1 MRNQEYDDL
10 STKKEVKIIKIKD
23 KNTSE
28 ENDFVAVEKP
38 FTIFVNDAEIATLMI
53 SPDSFYELTIGFLIS
68 EGIIDAIEEIKD
80 IKIYETTLEARV
92 ITFEENSLKQSL
104 LNKRL
109 ISSGCGN
116 APIFYN
122 VIDSI
127 KSKKITNDFSIKAAD
142 LFLLMEKF
150 NKSSKLFIETGGVH
164 SAGLANVKEILYFYE
179 DIGRHNAIDKVLG
192 KADIKKVSYS
202 DKILLTSGRISH
214 ELISKISKR
223 AIPIVVSHSAP
234 TSYSIELAKAL
245 NITLV
250 GFVRGKR
257 LNVYTNF
264 DNIIY

>member
-1 MRNQEYDDL
+1 MRVSEFDDL
-10 STKKEVKIIKIKD
+10 TTKREVEIIKIKD
-23 KNTSE
+23 NLTSL

-38 FTIFVNDAEIATLMI
+38 FTIFVNDIEIATLMI
-53 SPDSFYELTIGFLIS
+53 SPDFLYELTVGFLIS
-68 EGIIDAIEEIKD
+68 EDIINTIDEIID
-80 IKIYETTLEARV
+80 IKIYERTLEARA
-92 ITFEENSLKQSL
+92 TTYEDKTLKQSL

-116 APIFYN
+116 APIFHN

-127 KSKKITNDFSIKAAD
+127 KSKKINNDFSIKASD
-142 LFLLMEKF
+142 IFLLMDKF
-150 NKSSKLFIETGGVH
+150 NKSSKLFVETGGVH
-164 SAGLANVKEILYFYE
+164 SAGLANAQDILYFYE

-192 KADIKKVSYS
+192 RADLDKVDYS

-214 ELISKISKR
+214 ELIAKTSKR
-223 AIPIVVSHSAP
+223 AIPVVVSHSAP
-234 TSYSIELAKAL
+234 TSYAIELARAL

-264 DNIIY
+264 DKIIQ

>member
-1 MRNQEYDDL
+1 MKALDRDDFK
-10 STKKEVKIIKIKD
+10 TKQRVKIIKVNG
-23 KNTSE
+23 KNISE
-28 ENDFVAVEKP
+28 EDDFVAVEKP
-38 FTIFVNDAEIATLMI
+38 FTIFLNDIEIATLMI
-53 SPDSFYELTIGFLIS
+53 TPESLYELTVGFLIS
-68 EGIIDAIEEIKD
+68 EGIINTVDEIKD
-80 IKIYETTLEARV
+80 LKIYETTLEARA
-92 ITFEENSLKQSL
+92 ITYEDKALKQSL

-127 KSKKITNDFSIKAAD
+127 KSKKITTDFTIKDIELLA
-142 LFLLMEKF
+142 LMEKF
-150 NKSSKLFIETGGVH
+150 NKNSKLFIETGGVH
-164 SAGLANVKEILYFYE
+164 SAALANHTNILYFYE

-192 KADIKKVSYS
+192 RADMEKFDYS
-202 DKILLTSGRISH
+202 DKIILTSGRISH
-214 ELISKISKR
+214 EIISKTSKR
-223 AIPIVVSHSAP
+223 GIPAVISHSAP

-264 DNIIY
+264 DNIIQ